1 MSFGAENVKCLRG
14 SRSHEMALRELKFCM
29 LKCYSLSQPC
39 EFKASGADLIFV
51 CFFHHKLHGCMPWG
65 EVCLLP

>member
-1 MSFGAENVKCLRG
+1 MFERFKK
-14 SRSHEMALRELKFCM
+14 SRNGFERTQVLHAKM
-29 LKCYSLSQPC
+29 LLSLSQPC